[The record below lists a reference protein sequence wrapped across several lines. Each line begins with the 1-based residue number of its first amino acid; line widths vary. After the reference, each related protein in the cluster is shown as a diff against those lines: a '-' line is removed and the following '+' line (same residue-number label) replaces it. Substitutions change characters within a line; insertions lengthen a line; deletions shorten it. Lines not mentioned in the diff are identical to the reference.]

1 MAGLEE
7 NDTVSTIGEKG
18 NRVWLYPTWFR
29 GRLLTARTVAHTVLV
44 VLLLI
49 GPWIDINKHPAM
61 RIDIPSRRI
70 YFWGLQLFATDGS
83 YLLFLWG
90 FLLFGVLFFT
100 ALFGRAWCGWAC
112 PQTVF
117 LESIIRPIERLVEG
131 SPSKRRKLDESPWNA
146 NKIVRKGLKHGAFLA
161 VCGAIGT
168 TFVAY
173 FLGRDGVMEAQ
184 ADPLSHPVGTFTFV
198 FITGITFF
206 DFAWFREQTCIVVC
220 PYGRFQSVLLDQ
232 NSLGVNYDE
241 KRGEPRAKKG
251 TEGAGDC
258 VDCKRCVN
266 VCPTGIDIRKGV
278 QMECIQCMACIDA
291 CNDVMGK
298 LHRPEGLIRLTSL
311 EALDGKKT
319 RFVRPRVLA
328 YGGALVAVS
337 IALLLTLVQRESIE
351 LNLGRQAGAAWAEL
365 PDGRVQNAM
374 QLRISNKDNAA
385 RSFELRL
392 VAPADAELVT
402 PISPMTVY
410 AGSVEH
416 MPLFVIRPA
425 ENASDGAQMVLEVVD
440 GAEFSEQ
447 VSAKF
452 MGNPHR
458 GNGGKR

>member
-7 NDTVSTIGEKG
+7 NDRVSTIGDKG

-29 GRLLTARTVAHTVLV
+29 GRLLTWRTIAHTVLV
-44 VLLLI
+44 ALLLV
-49 GPWIDINKHPAM
+49 GPWIDINEHAAM
-61 RIDIPSRRI
+61 RIDIPNRRI

-83 YLLFLWG
+83 YFLFLWG
-90 FLLFGVLFFT
+90 FVLFGVLFFT

-117 LESIIRPIERLVEG
+117 LESVIRPIERLFEG
-131 SPSKRRKLDESPWNA
+131 SPSKRRKLDQAPWTAGKIARKLGKNA
-146 NKIVRKGLKHGAFLA
+146 AFLA

-173 FLGRDGVMEAQ
+173 FLGREGVIEAQ
-184 ADPLSHPVGTFTFV
+184 RAPLSHPIGTFTFV
-198 FITGITFF
+198 FITGLTFF

-232 NSLGVNYDE
+232 DSLGVNYDE
-241 KRGEPRAKKG
+241 GRGEPRGKKG

-278 QMECIQCMACIDA
+278 QMECVQCMACVDA
-291 CNDVMGK
+291 CNDVMTK

-311 EALDGKKT
+311 NALAGEKT

-328 YGGALVAVS
+328 YGAALAAVSVALVFTLFNRDAV
-337 IALLLTLVQRESIE
+337 E
-351 LNLGRQAGAAWAEL
+351 LNLGRQPGASWATL

-374 QLRISNKDNAA
+374 QLRISNKGNENL
-385 RSFELRL
+385 SFEIELIE
-392 VAPADAELVT
+392 PDDAQIVT
-402 PISPMTVY
+402 PISPMEVPP
-410 AGSVEH
+410 GSVQH
-416 MPLFVIRPA
+416 MPVFVIRPA
-425 ENASDGAQMVLEVVD
+425 DHASDGARIVLEVNE
-440 GAEFSEQ
+440 GESPSRQ
-447 VSAKF
+447 VEAKF
-452 MGNPHR
+452 MGNPHAR
-458 GNGGKR
+458 NGGGQ